1 MRSRDDDGFILV
13 AALWMLA
20 ALAAL
25 TSVYAVYA
33 MQTAPSAALPEE
45 RLQAEAAL
53 RAGVEL
59 CAYRQ
64 LSWPKSVRP
73 DFGAFSAQVG
83 AARIDVVYRSESAR
97 IDLNESPHDA
107 IAGLFHELGAPTAAA
122 ASLADRVV
130 AWRSKLAQ
138 DARQQEATIY
148 AKAGLAYGPP
158 GAPFDSPLELALLP
172 GMTRDLANRAGP
184 YVTVFGADMI
194 DPLVADPVVLAAL
207 PGATPSLVGALA
219 RRAQRA
225 ASRRRD
231 ALPDRR
237 SAQGIRRACAQQSR
251 ARRDSRHVERPAR
264 ARRSRSGNRRRSD
277 EALRYP
283 VLARRFRRRLKAL
296 APRLLSRC
304 NQTCSATMASG

>member
-207 PGATPSLVGALA
+207 PGATPSLVGALLAA
-219 RRAQRA
+219 RNGPRPDA
-225 ASRRRD
+225 ATLSRI
-231 ALPDRR
+231 AGP
-237 SAQGIRRACAQQSR
+237 
-251 ARRDSRHVERPAR
+251 
-264 ARRSRSGNRRRSD
+264 
-277 EALRYP
+277 
-283 VLARRFRRRLKAL
+283 LKEFVAL
-296 APRLLSRC
+296 APNNRVRAEIVATLNGRRVRAEVVLETGDDPTRPYDILSWRDDFD
-304 NQTCSATMASG
+304 GD